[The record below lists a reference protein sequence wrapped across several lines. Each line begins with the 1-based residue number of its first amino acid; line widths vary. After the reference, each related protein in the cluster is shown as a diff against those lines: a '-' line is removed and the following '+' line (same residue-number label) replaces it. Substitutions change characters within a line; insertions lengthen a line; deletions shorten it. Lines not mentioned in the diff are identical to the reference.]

1 MTSDELLE
9 KLTEY
14 IGRRCRIYSNAT
26 PALRVGFS
34 TTFPVLEEVSIRES
48 DDAVCCQ
55 FSGGLWYI
63 VESEG
68 LEIEL
73 SPAVGTFDFA
83 EPVDQMRA
91 IGTTLTTY
99 KDMVESQPKRR
110 RGKSNGFDWSS
121 W

>member
-1 MTSDELLE
+1 MTSDELLK